1 MRSRSYTPSLII
13 WLLITILVNEVA
25 GFYVGKEMYTLAVLF
40 FAAGVLCAVQLIIKF
55 RQTNRSISFF
65 FDSIRNEDTTV
76 NFPVN
81 IEDKSL
87 KALNQ
92 SMNELNKHIQEIKL
106 ENEYKEKYYRALIQ
120 QASIGLV
127 VLNEQ
132 DEIEL
137 INEVICRYAGIS
149 SASTNMNL
157 LKIKNKDFYEVLTRI
172 ETGESVTFRNNLS
185 GSVQLLLF
193 RATAIKSGDK
203 IVKLIS
209 VQDIRQELDEKELE
223 SYQKLIS
230 ILTHEIMNS
239 IAPMT
244 SVSKTLV
251 NFYIKGGA
259 PVKANAIDDSIIS
272 TTVQGLKL
280 IEEQGNGLV
289 SFVNSYRRL
298 IRIPEPVFQPFDVDD
313 WMEQLTIL
321 FAEQLRSDHIELD
334 IVVEK
339 TLNEIYA
346 DKNLINQVVVN
357 LINNAIDAL
366 LQIED
371 QRKILIELSANRDN
385 RVIIKISNNGP
396 AIPAEI
402 QEKIFIPFYTTK
414 ENGSGI
420 GLSLSRQI
428 MRSLKGSISVVSN
441 DQEDTV
447 FTLEI

>member
-1 MRSRSYTPSLII
+1 MESKRYTPSLMV
-13 WLLITILVNEVA
+13 WLVITVLANGLA
-25 GFYVGKEMYTLAVLF
+25 GFFIGREMYSLVVLF
-40 FAAGVLCAVQLIIKF
+40 LIAGILCAVQLVIKF
-55 RQTNRSISFF
+55 HQTNRSISFF
-65 FDSIRNEDTTV
+65 FDSIKNEDTTAG
-76 NFPVN
+76 FPVN
-81 IEDKSL
+81 IEDNSL

-157 LKIKNKDFYEVLTRI
+157 LKIKNKEFYDVLTHI

-193 RATAIKSGDK
+193 RATAIKSGEK
-203 IVKLIS
+203 TVKLIS

-251 NFYIKGGA
+251 NFYIKGGI
-259 PVKANAIDDSIIS
+259 PVKAEAIDDSVIS

-280 IEEQGNGLV
+280 IEEQGNGLIN
-289 SFVNSYRRL
+289 FVNSYRRL
-298 IRIPEPVFQPFDVDD
+298 IKIPQPVFQAFDIDD
-313 WMEQLTIL
+313 WLEQLTIL
-321 FAEQLRSDHIELD
+321 FAERLRADQIELD

-339 TLNEIYA
+339 ALNEIYA

-366 LQIED
+366 QQIED
-371 QRKILIELSANRDN
+371 QRKIAIELIANREN
-385 RVIIKISNNGP
+385 RVLIKISNNGP
-396 AIPAEI
+396 AIPEEI
-402 QEKIFIPFYTTK
+402 LEKIFIPFFTTK

-428 MRSLKGSISVVSN
+428 MRSLKGTISVVSN
-441 DQEDTV
+441 EQEGTV

>member
-1 MRSRSYTPSLII
+1 MESKSYTPSLVVLF
-13 WLLITILVNEVA
+13 LLVILTNVA
-25 GFYVGKEMYTLAVLF
+25 VGFTLGMEMYA
-40 FAAGVLCAVQLIIKF
+40 FAALLLVVGILCAIQLMIKF
-55 RQTNRSISFF
+55 HQTNRSISFF
-65 FDSIRNEDTTV
+65 FDSIRNDDTTV
-76 NFPVN
+76 TFPIN
-81 IEDKSL
+81 IKDKSIR
-87 KALNQ
+87 ALNH
-92 SMNELNKHIQEIKL
+92 SMNNLNKHIQEIKL

-127 VLNEQ
+127 VLNEH

-137 INEVICRYAGIS
+137 INEVICKYAGIS
-149 SASTNMNL
+149 PASTNMNL
-157 LKIKNKDFYEVLTRI
+157 LKLKNKEFYDVLTRI
-172 ETGESVTFRNNLS
+172 EAGESVTFRNSLS

-193 RATAIKSGDK
+193 RATAIKSGEK
-203 IVKLIS
+203 TVKLIS

-251 NFYIKGGA
+251 NFYVKGGA
-259 PVKANAIDDSIIS
+259 PVTTDAIDDTIIS
-272 TTVQGLKL
+272 TTVQGLRL

-298 IRIPEPVFQPFDVDD
+298 IKIPAPVFQQFAVDD
-313 WMEQLTIL
+313 WLEQLTIL
-321 FAEQLRSDHIELD
+321 FSERLRSDHIELEID
-334 IVVEK
+334 VEK
-339 TLNEIYA
+339 SLAEIYA

-357 LINNAIDAL
+357 LITNAIDAL
-366 LQIED
+366 QQIEG
-371 QRKILIELSANRDN
+371 QRKIRIELSANRDN
-385 RVIIKISNNGP
+385 RVFIRISNNGP

-428 MRSLKGSISVVSN
+428 MRSLKGSLSVVSN
-441 DQEDTV
+441 EKENTV